1 MDATETLR
9 ELSAEIRDEF
19 SQNKRVLA
27 FQEWFSLLK
36 EAPRLHARNAPQYLL
51 DTLEYYGHREV
62 DVLGVPAT
70 RWNIFD
76 CPFDDG
82 HDQLIGQELVQESLV
97 RVIEK
102 FVRNGRVTQL
112 CLLHGPNGSA
122 KSSFIRCLQRGLESY
137 SHSEEGALYTF
148 NWIFPR
154 ESTLKTRVGFGDASP
169 GSPDVTSFASLELDE
184 IDACIS
190 SDLHDHP
197 ILLIPQERRAGIL
210 EKFSVNV
217 EDDFR
222 ISDHILHGDLSPRSR
237 QIADALLTAYHGD
250 FERMLRH
257 VQVERLYISPRY
269 RRAAVTVE
277 PQLHVDAALQ
287 QITADRSF
295 SALPPAVQNISLY
308 EPYGDL
314 VDGNRGLV
322 EYNDLLEKPIESFQ
336 YLLATCEKSS
346 VALSNCILHLDVLF
360 MATSNEKHLT
370 AFKEH
375 PAFTSFKGRI
385 ELIRAPYLRDYLV
398 ETSIYSTRM
407 TPDVAGK
414 PIAPH
419 ALEMAALWAVLTR
432 MRQPNPE
439 LYPEETRSLIRNL
452 SPMDKAKLYTTGEVP
467 RGLSM
472 EEAHSLRMLT
482 RMLLD
487 EHGDEP
493 YYEGGF
499 GASPRLI
506 QTLLFNAAHND
517 AFATLSP
524 LAIRM
529 ELEDLLRNR
538 SVYEF
543 LQMEPQ
549 EGYYDA
555 ENFIAI
561 IEEHWLNLVDTE
573 LREAMGL
580 VSEEQYLD
588 IFSRYIVQISHQ
600 AKGEKLVNSVSGA
613 LEDADERLMAE
624 TEESFGAVENTK
636 TFREAMIGRVA
647 AWAID
652 NPGETINYTHLFP
665 DLFEAMRA
673 SFHEKQKATIRGFRE
688 GMERYLVEGPETI
701 DRRDRDR
708 ITEVVEN
715 LDQQFGYSVEISR
728 EILPYLFMARYN
740 D

>member
-1 MDATETLR
+1 
-9 ELSAEIRDEF
+9 
-19 SQNKRVLA
+19 
-27 FQEWFSLLK
+27 
-36 EAPRLHARNAPQYLL
+36 
-51 DTLEYYGHREV
+51 
-62 DVLGVPAT
+62 
-70 RWNIFD
+70 
-76 CPFDDG
+76 
-82 HDQLIGQELVQESLV
+82 
-97 RVIEK
+97 
-102 FVRNGRVTQL
+102 
-112 CLLHGPNGSA
+112 
-122 KSSFIRCLQRGLESY
+122 
-137 SHSEEGALYTF
+137 
-148 NWIFPR
+148 
-154 ESTLKTRVGFGDASP
+154 
-169 GSPDVTSFASLELDE
+169 
-184 IDACIS
+184 
-190 SDLHDHP
+190 
-197 ILLIPQERRAGIL
+197 
-210 EKFSVNV
+210 
-217 EDDFR
+217 
-222 ISDHILHGDLSPRSR
+222 
-237 QIADALLTAYHGD
+237 
-250 FERMLRH
+250 
-257 VQVERLYISPRY
+257 
-269 RRAAVTVE
+269 
-277 PQLHVDAALQ
+277 
-287 QITADRSF
+287 
-295 SALPPAVQNISLY
+295 
-308 EPYGDL
+308 
-314 VDGNRGLV
+314 
-322 EYNDLLEKPIESFQ
+322 
-336 YLLATCEKSS
+336 
-346 VALSNCILHLDVLF
+346 
-360 MATSNEKHLT
+360 
-370 AFKEH
+370 
-375 PAFTSFKGRI
+375 
-385 ELIRAPYLRDYLV
+385 
-398 ETSIYSTRM
+398 M